1 MALSMSVSA
10 GAHNARHNTD
20 LAYRANL
27 RNVDAD
33 LSVGNISI
41 RDVPIAEAYETVFGD
56 SLRAY
61 NAKQKSKGHPERC
74 IGDYLSKIEKAYSD
88 DSARVK
94 SGDKGRVNVPK
105 PCYEYVLQIGNR
117 DTFGGE
123 LDNGKAEEIFRET
136 ADSIRSKTEG
146 AIEWFQIA
154 VHFDEKDGTPHMH
167 MAGIPYATGCKRG
180 LSTQVSM
187 GGALKA
193 LGLERLPDLQ
203 NLMMGE
209 LELAAS
215 RNGVE
220 RDRMDCHR
228 RHVDVSEWKQLQ
240 RDLSAASAQLE
251 TKRSEVAELDSA
263 ISEKSA
269 EVERLDQ
276 LIERRSRKLESLTK
290 ALAEIESRLDSLV
303 SNIAEIAHAF
313 ALKIFDRPFQVL
325 ESVADNPVIDSRA
338 FRAAVE
344 RARESLKPR
353 DERKAVD
360 AAAKAV
366 KAEMQRL
373 APELDGLAAE
383 ARDMKASE
391 RTLDTDR
398 SRGGEQSRSET
409 LGGDAIG

>member
-10 GAHNARHNTD
+10 GKHNARHNTD
-20 LAYRANL
+20 LAYRAKL
-27 RNVDAD
+27 PNVDPK
-33 LSVGNISI
+33 LSSLNFTI
-41 RDVPIAEAYETVFGD
+41 RDEPIGKAYDRIFGK
-56 SLRAY
+56 SLSDY
-61 NAKQKSKGHPERC
+61 NAKQRAKGHSERC
-74 IGDYLSKIEKAYSD
+74 IADYHAKVEGAWSA
-88 DSARVK
+88 DSAKVDSHK
-94 SGDKGRVNVPK
+94 KGRSNVPK

-209 LELAAS
+209 LELVAS

-251 TKRSEVAELDSA
+251 AKRSEVAELDSA

-360 AAAKAV
+360 AAARAV

>member
-41 RDVPIAEAYETVFGD
+41 RDVPIADAYETVFGD

-74 IGDYLSKIEKAYSD
+74 IGDYLSKIEKAYSE

-94 SGDKGRVNVPK
+94 SGNKGRVNVPK

-209 LELAAS
+209 LEKAAAAH
-215 RNGVE
+215 GIE
-220 RDRMDCHR
+220 RRLMDCDRKHL
-228 RHVDVSEWKQLQ
+228 DVPKYQQ
-240 RDLSAASAQLE
+240 AMRDYNDLTDKIEQ
-251 TKRSEVAELDSA
+251 KRSRVAELDRDIKGKERTVARLNRSIETKTKRLNSLTEWLQEA
-263 ISEKSA
+263 EK
-269 EVERLDQ
+269 RLDEI
-276 LIERRSRKLESLTK
+276 LPN
-290 ALAEIESRLDSLV
+290 LAEIAGKFKNWLPLEKPIDILRRL
-303 SNIAEIAHAF
+303 
-313 ALKIFDRPFQVL
+313 
-325 ESVADNPVIDSRA
+325 ADNPLIARREVLAAIERDQA
-338 FRAAVE
+338 GKAVRAANKSV
-344 RARESLKPR
+344 
-353 DERKAVD
+353 
-360 AAAKAV
+360 
-366 KAEMQRL
+366 
-373 APELDGLAAE
+373 
-383 ARDMKASE
+383 
-391 RTLDTDR
+391 
-398 SRGGEQSRSET
+398 
-409 LGGDAIG
+409 GDANRWKHAAQPDDNIWDNELK

>member
-41 RDVPIAEAYETVFGD
+41 RDEPIGKAYDRIFGK
-56 SLRAY
+56 SLSDY
-61 NAKQKSKGHPERC
+61 NAKQRAKGHSERC
-74 IGDYLSKIEKAYSD
+74 IADYHAKVERAWSA
-88 DSARVK
+88 DSAKVDSHK
-94 SGDKGRVNVPK
+94 KGRSNVPK

-203 NLMMGE
+203 NLMMSE
-209 LELAAS
+209 LEKAAAAH
-215 RNGVE
+215 GIE
-220 RDRMDCHR
+220 RRLMDCDRKHL
-228 RHVDVSEWKQLQ
+228 DVAKYQQLM
-240 RDLSAASAQLE
+240 RDYNDLTDKIEQ
-251 TKRSEVAELDSA
+251 KRSRVAELDRDIKGKERTVAHLDRSIETKTKRLA
-263 ISEKSA
+263 SEK
-269 EVERLDQ
+269 
-276 LIERRSRKLESLTK
+276 
-290 ALAEIESRLDSLV
+290 
-303 SNIAEIAHAF
+303 
-313 ALKIFDRPFQVL
+313 
-325 ESVADNPVIDSRA
+325 
-338 FRAAVE
+338 
-344 RARESLKPR
+344 
-353 DERKAVD
+353 
-360 AAAKAV
+360 
-366 KAEMQRL
+366 
-373 APELDGLAAE
+373 G
-383 ARDMKASE
+383 
-391 RTLDTDR
+391 
-398 SRGGEQSRSET
+398 
-409 LGGDAIG
+409 IGT

>member
-88 DSARVK
+88 DSAWVK
-94 SGDKGRVNVPK
+94 SGNKGRVNVPK

-154 VHFDEKDGTPHMH
+154 VHLDVPEYQQAMRD
-167 MAGIPYATGCKRG
+167 Y
-180 LSTQVSM
+180 
-187 GGALKA
+187 
-193 LGLERLPDLQ
+193 
-203 NLMMGE
+203 NE
-209 LELAAS
+209 LT
-215 RNGVE
+215 
-220 RDRMDCHR
+220 DRI
-228 RHVDVSEWKQLQ
+228 EQ
-240 RDLSAASAQLE
+240 
-251 TKRSEVAELDSA
+251 KRSRVAELDRDIEGKERTVA
-263 ISEKSA
+263 
-269 EVERLDQ
+269 RLDRS
-276 LIERRSRKLESLTK
+276 IETK
-290 ALAEIESRLDSLV
+290 T
-303 SNIAEIAHAF
+303 
-313 ALKIFDRPFQVL
+313 K
-325 ESVADNPVIDSRA
+325 
-338 FRAAVE
+338 
-344 RARESLKPR
+344 
-353 DERKAVD
+353 
-360 AAAKAV
+360 
-366 KAEMQRL
+366 RL
-373 APELDGLAAE
+373 ASELDG
-383 ARDMKASE
+383 RFY
-391 RTLDTDR
+391 
-398 SRGGEQSRSET
+398 
-409 LGGDAIG
+409 

>member
-41 RDVPIAEAYETVFGD
+41 RDVPIAETYETVFGD

-94 SGDKGRVNVPK
+94 SGNKGRVNVPK
-105 PCYEYVLQIGNR
+105 PYYEYVLQIGNR

-209 LELAAS
+209 LEKAAAAH
-215 RNGVE
+215 GIE
-220 RDRMDCHR
+220 RRLMDCDRKHL
-228 RHVDVSEWKQLQ
+228 DVPEYQQ
-240 RDLSAASAQLE
+240 AMRDYNELTDRIEQ
-251 TKRSEVAELDSA
+251 KRSRVAELDRDIKGKERTVA
-263 ISEKSA
+263 
-269 EVERLDQ
+269 RLDRS
-276 LIERRSRKLESLTK
+276 IETK
-290 ALAEIESRLDSLV
+290 T
-303 SNIAEIAHAF
+303 
-313 ALKIFDRPFQVL
+313 K
-325 ESVADNPVIDSRA
+325 
-338 FRAAVE
+338 
-344 RARESLKPR
+344 
-353 DERKAVD
+353 
-360 AAAKAV
+360 
-366 KAEMQRL
+366 RL
-373 APELDGLAAE
+373 ASELDG
-383 ARDMKASE
+383 RFY
-391 RTLDTDR
+391 
-398 SRGGEQSRSET
+398 
-409 LGGDAIG
+409 

>member
-56 SLRAY
+56 SLMAY

-94 SGDKGRVNVPK
+94 SGNKGRVNVPK

-167 MAGIPYATGCKRG
+167 MAWIPYATGCKRG

-203 NLMMGE
+203 NLMMSE
-209 LELAAS
+209 LEKAAAAH
-215 RNGVE
+215 GIE
-220 RDRMDCHR
+220 RRLMDCDRKHL
-228 RHVDVSEWKQLQ
+228 DVTEYQQ
-240 RDLSAASAQLE
+240 AMRDYNELTDRIEQ
-251 TKRSEVAELDSA
+251 KRSRVAELDRDIEGKERTVA
-263 ISEKSA
+263 
-269 EVERLDQ
+269 RLDRS
-276 LIERRSRKLESLTK
+276 IETK
-290 ALAEIESRLDSLV
+290 T
-303 SNIAEIAHAF
+303 
-313 ALKIFDRPFQVL
+313 K
-325 ESVADNPVIDSRA
+325 
-338 FRAAVE
+338 
-344 RARESLKPR
+344 
-353 DERKAVD
+353 
-360 AAAKAV
+360 
-366 KAEMQRL
+366 RL
-373 APELDGLAAE
+373 ASELDG
-383 ARDMKASE
+383 RFY
-391 RTLDTDR
+391 
-398 SRGGEQSRSET
+398 
-409 LGGDAIG
+409 